1 MLNKLGPDR
10 GPEQTEC
17 YIGHDFDIVTSKF
30 RVAVGFRVMRN
41 IIPNTSSDLEY
52 SGMSR
57 KLFVFESRAV
67 IFSVTYLLL
76 SDMIGIH
83 KR

>member
-10 GPEQTEC
+10 GPDQTEC
-17 YIGHDFDIVTSKF
+17 YIGHDFGTVTSEF

-41 IIPNTSSDLEY
+41 IIPNTSSDLEH
-52 SGMSR
+52 SGTSR

-67 IFSVTYLLL
+67 IFSVSYLLT
-76 SDMIGIH
+76 
-83 KR
+83 